1 MRSMLTRSCLAAMG
15 FWALMCTAQPATK
28 GDAPA
33 AGAVAKSERLAL
45 VIGNAAY
52 KDVPLFNP
60 VNDARDMADLLR
72 RNGFEVILRENASLK
87 EMHLALRE
95 FGDRLTREKLGVFFF
110 AGHGVQVRGRN
121 FLIPVD
127 ADIAR
132 EDEVAFSA
140 MDLQAVLEKMDSA
153 RNHTNLVMLDACRNN
168 PFSSR
173 FRLANVGLAQI
184 DAPPGS
190 VIAFATAPGSVAED
204 GDGRNGL
211 YTKHLLTHLGKEGER
226 IEDAFKQVRAAVRR
240 ETGGRQVPWES
251 TSLEGDVI
259 LRPASVRPSPAKL
272 ATAPAPRRA
281 NIPRA
286 IEQPGA
292 PPNFAAGDQWEWRL
306 TDHLRKS
313 TRVVKREVANIR
325 GGEVEYKDDRVTDL
339 HGNIL
344 RQRQGDGLRTY
355 TPNSMFFIFPMT
367 PGIRFTGKVV
377 DTRGDS
383 VSDQEVSLKVVGEED
398 ITTPAGKFRA
408 IRVEREIQW
417 TARGSG
423 NKGVARVTYWYSSQV
438 KNFILYEWSNMTAAG
453 RPLNQETMELV
464 SYTVQ

>member
-1 MRSMLTRSCLAAMG
+1 MRLLLVRTSLAGIGLLAFMWAAQAGAQTAKSPLAA
-15 FWALMCTAQPATK
+15 
-28 GDAPA
+28 
-33 AGAVAKSERLAL
+33 KSDRLAL

-52 KDVPLFNP
+52 KDSPLLNP
-60 VNDARDMADLLR
+60 VNDAQDMAALLR
-72 RNGFEVILRENASLK
+72 RNGFEVILRENVSLK
-87 EMHLALRE
+87 DMHLALRE
-95 FGDRLTREKLGVFFF
+95 FGDRLTRDKLGVFFF

-140 MDLQAVLEKMDSA
+140 MDIQAVLEKMDSA

-168 PFSSR
+168 PFASR
-173 FRLANVGLAQI
+173 FRLANAGLAQI

-226 IEDAFKQVRAAVRR
+226 IEDAFKQVRAAVRKD
-240 ETGGRQVPWES
+240 TAGRQVPWES

-259 LRPASVRPSPAKL
+259 LKPAPVRLAPAKP
-272 ATAPAPRRA
+272 ATSALPRQA
-281 NIPRA
+281 NTPRA
-286 IEQPGA
+286 IDQPGA
-292 PPNFAAGDQWEWRL
+292 PPIFAVGDQWEWRL
-306 TDHLRKS
+306 TDHLRKN
-313 TRVVKREVANIR
+313 TRSVKREVANIR
-325 GGEVEYKDDRVTDL
+325 GGEVEFKDERVTDL
-339 HGNIL
+339 NGNIL

-355 TPNSMFFIFPMT
+355 APNSMFFIFPMT
-367 PGIRFTGKVV
+367 PGISFTGKVV

-383 VSDQEVSLKVVGEED
+383 VSDQGVSLKVVGEED
-398 ITTPAGKFRA
+398 ITTAAGKFRA
-408 IRVEREIQW
+408 VRVEREIQW
-417 TARGSG
+417 TVRGSG
-423 NKGVARVTYWYSSQV
+423 SKGVARVTYWYSSQV